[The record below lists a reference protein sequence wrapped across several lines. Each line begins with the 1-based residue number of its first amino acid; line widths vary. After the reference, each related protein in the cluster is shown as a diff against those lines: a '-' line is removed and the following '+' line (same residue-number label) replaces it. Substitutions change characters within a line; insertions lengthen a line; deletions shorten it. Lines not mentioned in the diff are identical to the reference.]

1 MVHIRLHKAFGEK
14 NFEFKGGTNMNKI
27 PFHWHTQKNCV
38 VCGRKWCKYH
48 FVTDDEL
55 EGMEC

>member
-1 MVHIRLHKAFGEK
+1 
-14 NFEFKGGTNMNKI
+14 MNKI

-38 VCGRKWCKYH
+38 VCGRVWCDDPAH

-55 EGMEC
+55 EGME